1 MTISVDTIIA
11 DVEKCIDEIG
21 IDEIGIDE
29 IRNNESEWLSDKDN
43 KEMNSI
49 ITSKIEDA
57 LRFVYMNAD
66 SSLLDLTWKGDSEL
80 TKLPTHSTSDKTSY
94 YECLLADDVLRL
106 CYVKATGWQFHLTE
120 PILYTDKEY
129 ATLKNPI
136 TTGYPDN
143 PKMALVFKKNNNEN
157 AKVLE
162 LYGVEGEN
170 PTVSIAYMAEPKETN
185 SSYDIPSKVYRA
197 AVYYVAGLTLL
208 TYKDSHADSLFNQAL
223 IMIGAK

>member
-1 MTISVDTIIA
+1 MATSVDTIID
-11 DVEKCIDEIG
+11 DVKKCIDEIG
-21 IDEIGIDE
+21 
-29 IRNNESEWLSDKDN
+29 NNESEWMNDNDN

-66 SSLLDLTWKGDSEL
+66 SSLLDLTWKDDSEL

-143 PKMALVFKKNNNEN
+143 PKMALVFKKKDNNENANEN

-162 LYGVEGEN
+162 LYGVEGES
-170 PTVSIAYMAEPKETN
+170 PTVSIAYMAEPKATDN
-185 SSYDIPSKVYRA
+185 NYDIPSKVYRA